1 MPAMRIDLR
10 SDTVTTP
17 TPEMRKAMAAAEVGD
32 DVYGEDPT
40 VRRLE
45 ERAAGLL
52 GKEDGL
58 YVPSGTMGNLVS
70 VMTHVARGNEVVLE
84 AEAHIYYYEV
94 GGLCVVAQAVPR
106 LISGENGTFT
116 PEMLAAALRAPNV
129 HFPLPVLLCLENT
142 HNRAGGAVWPQD
154 RFDAVAD
161 AAHQAGLAVHLD
173 GARVFNAATYLGR
186 PAAEVACKADTVMF
200 CLSKGLAAPVGS
212 CLVGPKDWI
221 ARARK
226 NRKIVGGGLRQVGVL
241 AAAGLVALD
250 TMIER
255 LADDHAN
262 ARTLAAGLSEIK
274 GLGVDA
280 AGVQTNMVMCYVDGL
295 GITAPDFS
303 KRLTAKGILTNA
315 VDPRKVRFVTHK
327 DVSAS
332 DIGLALKVIAEVAA
346 EARAAA

>member
-1 MPAMRIDLR
+1 MRIDLR

-45 ERAAGLL
+45 ERAAALL

-58 YVPSGTMGNLVS
+58 YVPSGTMGNLVA
-70 VMTHVARGNEVVLE
+70 VMTHAGRGNEIILE

-94 GGLCVVAQAVPR
+94 GGMAVVAQVLPR
-106 LISGENGTFT
+106 AIAGERGRIT
-116 PEMLAAALRAPNV
+116 PETLTAAIRAPNI
-129 HFPLPVLLCLENT
+129 HFPVPALLCLENT
-142 HNRAGGAVWPQD
+142 HNRAGGAVWPPEL
-154 RFDAVAD
+154 FDAVCD
-161 AAHQAGLAVHLD
+161 TAHQAGLAVHLD
-173 GARVFNAATYLGR
+173 GARVFNAATHAGR
-186 PAAEVACKADTVMF
+186 PAAELVRKADSVMF

-212 CLVGPKDWI
+212 VLVGKKDWI

-226 NRKIVGGGLRQVGVL
+226 NRKIVGGGMRQAGVI

-255 LADDHAN
+255 LAEDHEN
-262 ARTLAAGLSEIK
+262 ARSLAEGLVAED
-274 GLGVDA
+274 GLGVDLDS
-280 AGVQTNMVMCYVDGL
+280 VETNMVMCRVDGL
-295 GITAPDFS
+295 AAGFTAPEFA
-303 KRLTAKGILTNA
+303 KRLAARGVLVNA

-327 DVSAS
+327 DVSRA
-332 DIGLALKVIAEVAA
+332 DIGKALAVIAEVAR
-346 EARAAA
+346 EAGRAA